1 MVVVA
6 LRVWMPGTD
15 TVAVGVIGTLI
26 EPIAEIS
33 LTSGAT
39 FRLTRSPMIVG
50 VMARLMPNCLY
61 CTVIVLV
68 RPPWGTRIGISPP
81 ARKLAVSPDIAT
93 RSGSARI
100 VAWLF
105 VARKSMTPL
114 RSLLLYVTVPDA
126 RPPVDEIVDR
136 A

>member
-1 MVVVA
+1 I
-6 LRVWMPGTD
+6 PGTD
-15 TVAVGVIGTLI
+15 TVAVGVIGTLT
-26 EPIAEIS
+26 EPMAEIS

-61 CTVIVLV
+61 WTVIVLV
-68 RPPWGTRIGISPP
+68 RPPCGTRIGISPP

-93 RSGSARI
+93 RFGSARI

-105 VARKSMTPL
+105 VARRSTRAL
-114 RSLLLYVTVPDA
+114 RSALLYAAVADA
-126 RPPVDEIVDR
+126 APPVAEIVET

>member
-1 MVVVA
+1 
-6 LRVWMPGTD
+6 MPGTV

-26 EPIAEIS
+26 EPTVEIS

-61 CTVIVLV
+61 WTMIVLV

-93 RSGSARI
+93 RFGSARI

-105 VARKSMTPL
+105 VARKSTMAL
-114 RSLLLYVTVPDA
+114 RSLVLYVAVADA
-126 RPPVDEIVDR
+126 APPVAEIADR